1 MGQANC
7 CSRSETIGDATEEIK
22 NDNDDN
28 IDQPFI
34 KETKKQINTQIE
46 QPLIQPDQDLN
57 PDHFKLQDHL
67 PLNDYAVKIV

>member
-34 KETKKQINTQIE
+34 KETK
-46 QPLIQPDQDLN
+46 
-57 PDHFKLQDHL
+57 
-67 PLNDYAVKIV
+67 